1 MDIRTRTGG
10 EIATAAEAVADGA
23 AGEAAEADV
32 GEAAGEVAAGEVAAG
47 EVAAGEAE
55 EAAAEEAAATAIV
68 IEVPMRLRE
77 IITNI
82 DKTQLPILIMLCRVS
97 G

>member
-32 GEAAGEVAAGEVAAG
+32 AEAAG

-55 EAAAEEAAATAIV
+55 EAAAEEAAEVVVEEAALATAIV
-68 IEVPMRLRE
+68 IEVPMRLKE

>member
-32 GEAAGEVAAGEVAAG
+32 AEAAGEVAAG